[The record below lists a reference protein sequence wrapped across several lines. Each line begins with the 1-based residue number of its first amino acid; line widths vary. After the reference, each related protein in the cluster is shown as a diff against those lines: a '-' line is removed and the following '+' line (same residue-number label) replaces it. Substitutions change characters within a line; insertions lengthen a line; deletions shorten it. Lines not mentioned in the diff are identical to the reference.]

1 MPSNK
6 TFKSCDSQ
14 KTWGTPRAASQTTF
28 SILLADQIQDSIPAG
43 RCTDTAHQPVHTR
56 TGQIPIQTSRYS
68 SERPLALI
76 TCRNNSF
83 KTDTH
88 SHKGRWSMYP
98 THHESVSSLLQE
110 DDLYFDFHDVDRAA
124 GCINEYDTN
133 IMGKFICD
141 NKTCGTDGWS
151 SKRIAITI
159 RMYPREEYNARVYHQ
174 RCDGCGN
181 LSRPVLNETYAE
193 RIVYRIKKW
202 NGIAG
207 AKRAIA
213 KPLHE
218 GKLVRYTKLMFFP
231 MSSLV

>member
-1 MPSNK
+1 MERCIPCNRK
-6 TFKSCDSQ
+6 FKSTQ
-14 KTWGTPRAASQTTF
+14 HLEQH
-28 SILLADQIQDSIPAG
+28 IQDSPVHSQRYECRSCNRSFKSEAALRQHIQNS
-43 RCTDTAHQPVHTR
+43 TAHSPEHN
-56 TGQIPIQTSRYS
+56 PNS
-68 SERPLALI
+68 
-76 TCRNNSF
+76 RNNSF

-202 NGIAG
+202 NGIAVDSVPYSSMRQG
-207 AKRAIA
+207 
-213 KPLHE
+213 PHHTDLCE
-218 GKLVRYTKLMFFP
+218 GCKAGHCKALA
-231 MSSLV
+231 